1 VSDLRDLYQD
11 LILEHGKEPRNFR
24 VIEDANGTAEGYN
37 PLCGDRVHVYV
48 KREGDTITDLAFTG
62 DGCAISRASASLMTQ
77 ALKGRTTA
85 EADALHEAFH
95 ALVTG
100 TGDAASSPVP
110 LGKLEVFGGVAEFPV
125 RVKCASLAWH
135 TLRAAL
141 AGADRAVTTE

>member
-1 VSDLRDLYQD
+1 MSDLRELYQD
-11 LILEHGKEPRNFR
+11 VILEHGKDPRNFR
-24 VIEDANGTAEGYN
+24 AIDGATGDAEGHN

-48 KREGDTITDLAFTG
+48 RREGDTLADLAFTG

-77 ALKGRTTA
+77 ALKGRTLA
-85 EADALHEAFH
+85 EADALHAAFH

-100 TGDAASSPVP
+100 AAAPADAAE
-110 LGKLEVFGGVAEFPV
+110 LGKLAAFGGVAEFPV

-141 AGADRAVTTE
+141 AGADAPVTTE

>member
-1 VSDLRDLYQD
+1 VSDLRELYQD
-11 LILEHGKEPRNFR
+11 VILEHGKDPRNFR
-24 VIEDANGTAEGYN
+24 AIDGATGDAEGHN

-48 KREGDTITDLAFTG
+48 RKEGDTLADLAFTG

-77 ALKGRTTA
+77 ALKGRTLA
-85 EADALHEAFH
+85 EADALHAAFH

-100 TGDAASSPVP
+100 VAAPADAAE
-110 LGKLEVFGGVAEFPV
+110 LGKLAAFGGVAEFPV

-141 AGADRAVTTE
+141 AGADRPVTTE

>member
-1 VSDLRDLYQD
+1 VSDLRELYQD
-11 LILEHGKEPRNFR
+11 VILEHGKDPRNFR
-24 VIEDANGTAEGYN
+24 AIEGATADAEGHN

-48 KREGDTITDLAFTG
+48 RKDGDTLADLAFTG

-77 ALKGRTTA
+77 ALKGRTLG
-85 EADALHEAFH
+85 EADALHAAFH

-100 TGDAASSPVP
+100 APAAADAVP
-110 LGKLEVFGGVAEFPV
+110 LGKLAAFGGVAEFPV

-141 AGADRAVTTE
+141 AGAGAPVSTE